1 MVSARVFF
9 TIAGALGLLG
19 AAAACNSVLG
29 ISSAALDPTFGL
41 EAGAGGDAGGPLTPC
56 QSYCNAVVKN
66 CKDDAGAAEEYNDV
80 PTCLA
85 LCGAFD
91 PGQPTDTNQ
100 DSLGCR
106 AHYAALAA
114 TDPTKCRAAG
124 PLGGGVCGQ
133 DLCATFCALD
143 TFACTGPNAEYD
155 GGEVGCGAACQADF
169 DTYVEDAGVND
180 LTLSTGNTLNCRIW
194 HLEAAVGGGAG
205 ELQTHCPHTAIVSA
219 FCHN

>member
-1 MVSARVFF
+1 MVSSKTRHVVAAL
-9 TIAGALGLLG
+9 AGALGLLV

-29 ISSAALDPTFGL
+29 IDSATVDPSFGA
-41 EAGAGGDAGGPLTPC
+41 EAGAGSQDAGSPC
-56 QSYCNAVVKN
+56 EAYCNTVVKN
-66 CKDDAGAAEEYNDV
+66 CPTEEYNNV

-91 PGQPTDTNQ
+91 PGQPTDTTQ

-114 TDPTKCRAAG
+114 TNPSNCRAAG

-133 DLCATFCALD
+133 DLCATFCSLD
-143 TFACTGPNAEYD
+143 TFVCVGSNAEFD
-155 GGEVGCGAACQADF
+155 GGEVGCESACQTSF
-169 DTYVEDAGVND
+169 PTYVDDAGND
-180 LTLSTGNTLNCRIW
+180 LSLSTGNTLNCRIW
-194 HLEAAVGGGAG
+194 HLEAAVGGGAQ
-205 ELQTHCPHTAIVSA
+205 ELATHCPHTAVVSA

>member
-1 MVSARVFF
+1 MVSARASLV
-9 TIAGALGLLG
+9 ALGALVGLAGLAL
-19 AAAACNSVLG
+19 AAPACNSVLG
-29 ISSAALDPTFGL
+29 IQSATLDPTFGE
-41 EAGAGGDAGGPLTPC
+41 EAGAGDAAPATPC
-56 QSYCNAVVKN
+56 QAYCNAVVKN
-66 CKDDAGAAEEYNDV
+66 CPSTEYNDV

-91 PGQPTDTNQ
+91 PGQATDTSQ

-114 TDPTKCRAAG
+114 TDKTNCRAAG

-143 TFACTGPNAEYD
+143 TFVCVGMNTEFD
-155 GGEVGCGAACQADF
+155 GGEVGCESACVGNF
-169 DTYVEDAGVND
+169 DTYVTDAGVND

-194 HLEAAVGGGAG
+194 HLEAAVGGGAS
-205 ELQTHCPHTAIVSA
+205 ELATHCPHTAVSSA